1 MIGLGRGLVEA
12 YLARPNNT
20 VVAAVRDP
28 TNSSS
33 KSLDTLPKGPNSHLI
48 TVKIDSSSTTD
59 PAAAVKTL
67 KEQHGITAVD
77 VLIPNAAIAGPMPWV
92 HEAKPDDMLEHY
104 SVNVVAVVTL
114 FTAFRPL
121 LLAAASP
128 ERKVKVIPISSSA
141 GSIGNIIPFHNS
153 VYGTTKA
160 ALNFIARSIWQEN
173 KENMIVI
180 PLDPG

>member
-1 MIGLGRGLVEA
+1 LGRGLVEA
-12 YLARPNNT
+12 YLSRSNNT
-20 VVAAVRDP
+20 VIAAVRDP
-28 TNSSS
+28 NNESS
-33 KSLDTLPKGPNSHLI
+33 KSLNTLPKGTNSHLI
-48 TVKIDSSSTTD
+48 TVKIDNSSTTD
-59 PAAAVKTL
+59 PAEAVKVL
-67 KEQHGITAVD
+67 KEQHGITSLD

-92 HEAKPDDMLEHY
+92 HEANPEDMLEHY
-104 SVNVVAVVTL
+104 SVNVVGVVTL

-121 LLAAASP
+121 LLAAANP
-128 ERKVKVIPISSSA
+128 ERKARVIPISSMA
-141 GSIGNIIPFHNS
+141 GSIGDIIPFHNA